1 MRSAIRFPRRVRR
14 AGTVRQSA
22 ELTNPKRWE
31 DIGFPFTP
39 QAEDAPADCPFTPD
53 APYHLADGLDVYR
66 KELARFRDDMLTRAR
81 ELDAMRR
88 AAVGRSCF
96 DLVDTVPGGGMAL
109 HTVAEKLMY
118 GADLALPLRRVFDEA
133 ETNLLPLLAVARV
146 LDSQEQ
152 KEGGDNA

>member
-1 MRSAIRFPRRVRR
+1 MIDAKTTASRPCSHVLRFPRRLRR
-14 AGTVRQSA
+14 VETVKSA
-22 ELTNPKRWE
+22 PAACPSTLP
-31 DIGFPFTP
+31 
-39 QAEDAPADCPFTPD
+39 EDAPVRRVEALTEYRQELRRFIGDT
-53 APYHLADGLDVYR
+53 LD
-66 KELARFRDDMLTRAR
+66 RAR

-88 AAVGRSCF
+88 EAVGRSCF

-146 LDSQEQ
+146 LDSQEW
-152 KEGGDNA
+152 KEGGNA

>member
-1 MRSAIRFPRRVRR
+1 MRSVLRFPRRVRR
-14 AGTVRQSA
+14 VEALTEYRQ
-22 ELTNPKRWE
+22 ELRRF
-31 DIGFPFTP
+31 IGDT
-39 QAEDAPADCPFTPD
+39 
-53 APYHLADGLDVYR
+53 LD
-66 KELARFRDDMLTRAR
+66 RAR

-88 AAVGRSCF
+88 EAVGRSCF

-146 LDSQEQ
+146 LDSQEW
-152 KEGGDNA
+152 KEGQDNA